1 MMEKNFTKTY
11 IGQIDKIGRGFISL
25 LFLAHMNTVSIQ
37 AQVFTHSDADGS
49 ITISPKGLQG
59 KTNSSYDVT
68 NLALGDYAL
77 WINSGGME
85 NTAIGTLALKN
96 NTTGSWNTA
105 NGCSALYS
113 NMTGN
118 YNTATGRGALADNI
132 SGGWNTADG
141 LYALRDNREGYR
153 NTANGAYALQFNK
166 GGYENTALGNDAGSA
181 NISGSNNTFIG
192 YQANPSQ
199 SNLKN
204 ATAIGNCAIVNA
216 SNKVRIGDSTVT
228 VIEGQVPWTNPSDRR
243 LKENIV
249 YTSRLGLTFVKRLQ
263 TVSYNFIADKG
274 KTRYDGFI
282 AQDIEA
288 IMQDLKVPFSG
299 LKKAEDGRYSL
310 AYSDFVM
317 PLVNAIKEQQEQI
330 ETQQQEIEL
339 LRKQLKKVDDLE
351 RKIELLAGKEVNRV
365 GK

>member
-1 MMEKNFTKTY
+1 MEKNFTKTY
-11 IGQIDKIGRGFISL
+11 MDQIDKIGRRFTFL
-25 LFLAHMNTVSIQ
+25 LVLMHINIFSIQ
-37 AQVFTHSDADGS
+37 GQVFTQSESDGS

-59 KTNSSYDVT
+59 KTNSSYNVT

-77 WINSGGME
+77 WINSAGIE

-105 NGCSALYS
+105 NGCSSLYS

-118 YNTATGRGALADNI
+118 YNTATGRGALADNL
-132 SGGWNTADG
+132 GGSWNTADG

-153 NTANGAYALQFNK
+153 NTANGAFALQFNK
-166 GGYENTALGNDAGSA
+166 DGYENTALGNEAGSA

-192 YQANPSQ
+192 YQANASQ
-199 SNLKN
+199 SNLTN
-204 ATAIGNCAIVNA
+204 ATAIGNGAIVNA

-243 LKENIV
+243 LKENIA
-249 YTSRLGLTFVKRLQ
+249 YTSRLGLTFIRRLQ
-263 TVSYNFIADKG
+263 TVSYNFIADKD

-310 AYSDFVM
+310 AYSDFVI

-330 ETQQQEIEL
+330 ETQQKEIEL
-339 LRKQLKKVDDLE
+339 LKKQLQKVDDLE
-351 RKIELLAGKEVNRV
+351 KKIELLAGREWGWV